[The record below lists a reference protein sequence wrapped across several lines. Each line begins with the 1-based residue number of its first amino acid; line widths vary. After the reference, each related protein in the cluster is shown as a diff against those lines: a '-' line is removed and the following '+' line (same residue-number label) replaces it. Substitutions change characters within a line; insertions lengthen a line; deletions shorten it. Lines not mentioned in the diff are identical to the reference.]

1 MLVDKAKTFA
11 IKYHEGQKYR
21 GLPYIG
27 HLDQVV
33 IFLMLELNISD
44 MDAIA
49 AAYLHDILEDTQC
62 TAELLDREFN
72 FCINRI
78 VKAVTRDPHFE
89 TILNTAKASEYYI
102 SQIRHAGRYAM
113 AVKTADRVCNL
124 KNLIIDAEEGKLKLK
139 LIERYERELETIR
152 KYFPMEFVAHIS
164 RAHSHLRRV
173 L

>member
-1 MLVDKAKTFA
+1 MEHLRQVATFL
-11 IKYHEGQKYR
+11 I
-21 GLPYIG
+21 
-27 HLDQVV
+27 
-33 IFLMLELNISD
+33 LELGITD
-44 MDAIA
+44 VDAVA
-49 AAYLHDILEDTQC
+49 AAYLHDIIEDTQC

-113 AVKTADRVCNL
+113 AVKTADRMCNL
-124 KNLIIDAEEGKLKLK
+124 KNLIIDAEGGKLKPK
-139 LIERYERELETIR
+139 LIKRYERELETIR
-152 KYFPMEFVAHIS
+152 KYFPMEFVAHIN
-164 RAHSHLRRV
+164 AVHSHLRSV

>member
-1 MLVDKAKTFA
+1 MEHLRQVATFL
-11 IKYHEGQKYR
+11 I
-21 GLPYIG
+21 
-27 HLDQVV
+27 
-33 IFLMLELNISD
+33 LELGITD
-44 MDAIA
+44 VDAVA

-89 TILNTAKASEYYI
+89 TSEYYI

-113 AVKTADRVCNL
+113 AVKTADRVGNL
-124 KNLIIDAEEGKLKLK
+124 KNLIIDAEEGKLKPK
-139 LIERYERELETIR
+139 LIERYERELTIIR
-152 KYFPMEFVAHIS
+152 EYFPMEFVAHIS
-164 RAHSHLRRV
+164 GAHSHLRRV

>member
-1 MLVDKAKTFA
+1 MLVDKARNFA
-11 IKYHEGQKYR
+11 ITYHEGQKYR
-21 GLPYIG
+21 GLPYIE
-27 HLDQVV
+27 HLRQVAT
-33 IFLMLELNISD
+33 FLILELDITD
-44 MDAIA
+44 VDAIA

-62 TAELLDREFN
+62 TAELLDREFS
-72 FCINRI
+72 FCTNRI
-78 VKAVTRDPHFE
+78 VKSVTRCPHFE
-89 TILNTAKASEYYI
+89 TILNTANASEYYI

-124 KNLIIDAEEGKLKLK
+124 KNLILDAEAGNLKLK

-164 RAHSHLRRV
+164 GAHSHLRSV